1 MKLNMDKVAYM
12 VGKWTPIIGAALY
25 CVYMAANLMR

>member
-1 MKLNMDKVAYM
+1 MNWDRITHE
-12 VGKWTPIIGAALY
+12 VGTWTPIIAAGLY